1 MNAVTSIPSAPGRAS
16 WRDATRVSLVR
27 SVWVFAIGA
36 FIGLVM
42 AGFALF
48 TARGTST
55 LVVPPED
62 VALVNQQPIVRSDY
76 YPQFTTL
83 YGVDYQHAS
92 RQQRQA
98 VLDQMIREEL
108 FVQRGKELDEAS
120 IDPDVRNAM
129 IAAVEQSIAADVIAS
144 QPSNDK
150 LLDYYNSHK
159 DAYSSEGTVVVRD
172 LVFPPAAALAA
183 SQALNAHR
191 TVDEVKAQF
200 GGKDSGRVNGEEFY
214 FASRI
219 HLGDV
224 MFNAVRTLKNGQATA
239 PMSAPDGV
247 HVIYMIDN
255 KPPIPQ
261 SFAQSRARV
270 LSDYQKAAIER
281 VQAAAERFLRKR
293 ANILLAPDMR

>member
-1 MNAVTSIPSAPGRAS
+1 
-16 WRDATRVSLVR
+16 
-27 SVWVFAIGA
+27 
-36 FIGLVM
+36 M

-55 LVVPPED
+55 LAVPPED
-62 VALVNQQPIVRSDY
+62 VALVNQQPIARSDY
-76 YPQFTTL
+76 YPQFMIL
-83 YGVDYQHAS
+83 YGVDYEHAS
-92 RQQRQA
+92 RRQRQA

-144 QPSNDK
+144 QPSDDK
-150 LLDYYNSHK
+150 LLQYYKSHK
-159 DAYSSEGTVVVRD
+159 DAYSSEGALVVRD
-172 LVFPPAAALAA
+172 LVFPAAKAPAA
-183 SQALNAHR
+183 SQALEAHQ
-191 TVDEVKAQF
+191 TIDAVAAQF

-224 MFNAVRTLKNGQATA
+224 MFNAVRNLANGQATA

-247 HVIYMIDN
+247 HILYMVDN
-255 KPPIPQ
+255 KPPVAQ
-261 SFAQSRARV
+261 SFEESRARV
-270 LSDYQKAAIER
+270 LSDYQKAAIAK
-281 VQAAAERFLRKR
+281 VQASAERFLRKR
-293 ANILLAPDMR
+293 ANILLAQDMR